1 MGTEERKVREIR
13 DEKRNNVY
21 GTAVRRAVA
30 GIVLFAAA
38 FLLLFAASVI
48 RRAFAQWY
56 TLHVY
61 SFFVATLGRF
71 FGIFAFSASEF
82 MLYVLI
88 AFLVWQISK
97 DCVQM
102 PAGKECERAPG
113 SLFLR
118 DLSGGRDPI
127 LSLCRFLRR
136 ELSQELLRAGDG
148 AYVGGG
154 HGGGTGGSL

>member
-38 FLLLFAASVI
+38 FLLLFAASVSGE
-48 RRAFAQWY
+48 FAQWY

-71 FGIFAFSASEF
+71 FGIFA
-82 MLYVLI
+82 LYSYVVI
-88 AFLVWQISK
+88 MFFII
-97 DCVQM
+97 DI
-102 PAGKECERAPG
+102 
-113 SLFLR
+113 
-118 DLSGGRDPI
+118 I
-127 LSLCRFLRR
+127 LWKIIKTV
-136 ELSQELLRAGDG
+136 
-148 AYVGGG
+148 YI
-154 HGGGTGGSL
+154 

>member
-38 FLLLFAASVI
+38 FLLLFAASVSGE
-48 RRAFAQWY
+48 FAQWY

-71 FGIFAFSASEF
+71 CGIFAFS
-82 MLYVLI
+82 VH
-88 AFLVWQISK
+88 
-97 DCVQM
+97 DC
-102 PAGKECERAPG
+102 GKVI
-113 SLFLR
+113 FH
-118 DLSGGRDPI
+118 
-127 LSLCRFLRR
+127 F
-136 ELSQELLRAGDG
+136 
-148 AYVGGG
+148 
-154 HGGGTGGSL
+154 

>member
-38 FLLLFAASVI
+38 FLLLFAASVSGE
-48 RRAFAQWY
+48 FAQWY

-71 FGIFAFSASEF
+71 FWILAVTSSGFFLF
-82 MLYVLI
+82 FVL
-88 AFLVWQISK
+88 AVVVWQIIK
-97 DCVQM
+97 KV
-102 PAGKECERAPG
+102 
-113 SLFLR
+113 
-118 DLSGGRDPI
+118 
-127 LSLCRFLRR
+127 
-136 ELSQELLRAGDG
+136 
-148 AYVGGG
+148 
-154 HGGGTGGSL
+154 

>member
-38 FLLLFAASVI
+38 FLLLFAASVSGE
-48 RRAFAQWY
+48 FAQWY

-88 AFLVWQISK
+88 AFLVWQIIKTVYRCRRGKNVREPLAAFFSGIFLA
-97 DCVQM
+97 
-102 PAGKECERAPG
+102 AGI
-113 SLFLR
+113 LFC
-118 DLSGGRDPI
+118 
-127 LSLCRFLRR
+127 SLCRFLRR

>member
-38 FLLLFAASVI
+38 FLLLFGASASE
-48 RRAFAQWY
+48 AFAQWY

-71 FGIFAFSASEF
+71 CGIFAFSVSEL
-82 MLYVLI
+82 ML
-88 AFLVWQISK
+88 
-97 DCVQM
+97 
-102 PAGKECERAPG
+102 
-113 SLFLR
+113 
-118 DLSGGRDPI
+118 
-127 LSLCRFLRR
+127 
-136 ELSQELLRAGDG
+136 
-148 AYVGGG
+148 
-154 HGGGTGGSL
+154 